1 MSSELGKGPGIGS
14 PPIGLLYNTIS
25 GKGRQ
30 DGQLSKSAMD
40 MFGELSVTSQ
50 FKVSLHFPA
59 VGTSGTSELES
70 WLRSAGLLTNVE
82 EVTTYDFL
90 CSSANLPG
98 SQFKSYEEVGSR
110 QGISETFPVMKN
122 HSPFELDFYVD
133 SQYRM
138 IRLFEEWI
146 NFINPIHS
154 YNGVIGPDP
163 SGTSYGRAK
172 NRPDFYRLR
181 YPDEY
186 KRIISVT
193 KFERDFLQDP
203 TKSPGRTGSN
213 FREQTTLTYR
223 MIDAFPVNI
232 SPIPVTYDGSVITK
246 SRINF
251 SYSRYVIERNQKK
264 ERPFR
269 I

>member
-1 MSSELGKGPGIGS
+1 MSSELGKGPGPGQ

-25 GKGRQ
+25 GKGRE

-50 FKVSLHFPA
+50 FKVSLNFP
-59 VGTSGTSELES
+59 TSGSPGSLEG
-70 WLRSAGLLTNVE
+70 WLKNAGLLTSVD

-90 CSSANLPG
+90 CSSASLPG
-98 SQFKSYEEVGSR
+98 LQFNSYDEVGSR
-110 QGISETFPVMKN
+110 QGMIEKFPISRV
-122 HSPFELDFYVD
+122 HAPFELDFYVD

-146 NFINPIHS
+146 NYINPINS
-154 YNGVIGPDP
+154 FSGEIVPDA
-163 SGTSYGRAK
+163 SGSSYGGAK

-181 YPDEY
+181 YPDQY
-186 KRIISVT
+186 KRIISIT
-193 KFERDFLQDP
+193 KFERDFLDDP
-203 TKSPGRTGSN
+203 TKSPGKSGGN
-213 FREQTTLTYR
+213 FRNQTTLTYR
-223 MIDAFPVNI
+223 MIDAYPINI

-251 SYSRYVIERNQKK
+251 AYSRYVIERNQRR
-264 ERPFR
+264 EREFR
-269 I
+269 IS